1 MNKRLPKA
9 VLAILTLA
17 AVTSSSHAQEK
28 ARSIQFSCVIWKPLP
43 FETVYYRQ
51 GETYLPLKLSPGNR
65 SELYEL
71 KGSSALLIYTQEK
84 NEEGDIAYKLVGK
97 SSIPAGMERMLFFLT
112 ERSDPG
118 ELPLRLSGIDDSL
131 LSFPRG
137 SCRFVNMTSVPLAV
151 SFAGKRSI
159 IKPRAMTVLDSKV
172 STGGGM
178 LQFWIHDRDG
188 NNLYENRYLASH
200 IGRDMFF
207 ILPPNKRGGR
217 VNIRLLPQLLAP
229 PPKENGQRPEVEPP
243 LEPSAAPGD
252 PEYYEELPEV
262 EPPLEPSA
270 VKPPED

>member
-28 ARSIQFSCVIWKPLP
+28 ARSMKFSCVIWKPLP

-51 GETYLPLKLSPGNR
+51 GETYIPLKLSPGNR
-65 SELYEL
+65 SEIYEL
-71 KGSSALLIYTQEK
+71 KAMALGIYALQETEK
-84 NEEGDIAYKLVGK
+84 EELSYKLVGK
-97 SSIPAGMERMLFFLT
+97 ASIPTGMSRMLFFIT

-118 ELPLRLSGIDDSL
+118 ELPLRLSGVDDSL

-178 LQFWIHDRDG
+178 LPFWIHDRDG

-252 PEYYEELPEV
+252 PEDYEEHPEA

-270 VKPPED
+270 VNPPEE

>member
-137 SCRFVNMTSVPLAV
+137 SCRFVNLTKNPLLV
-151 SFAGKRSI
+151 SFGGGKHM
-159 IKPRAMTVLDSKV
+159 IKPKQMTVVKSKV
-172 STGGGM
+172 SKKGG
-178 LQFWIHDRDG
+178 LLPFVVWDRSG
-188 NNLYENRYLASH
+188 KLYENRYNAH
-200 IGRDMFF
+200 QIGRDMIF
-207 ILPPNKRGGR
+207 ILPATRPGGR
-217 VNIRLLPQLLAP
+217 VLVKMLPQLVAYTP
-229 PPKENGQRPEVEPP
+229 TPEAKPADEENN
-243 LEPSAAPGD
+243 
-252 PEYYEELPEV
+252 
-262 EPPLEPSA
+262 
-270 VKPPED
+270 